1 MIILPVD
8 LVALG
13 GHQLAP
19 LGTAGRLLGSQHGSL
34 CGIVQPADAVLSRL
48 LSGGLS
54 SQQTLV
60 GRLIPCGGILPVLA
74 VVGLALDADG
84 QSVLAADA
92 VAVLLDLIQI
102 PVAEMEFAT
111 IKAAD
116 AINYDVVMDMLSV
129 HVSYYEYLIAVPLR
143 ASRCQ
148 LIPNIMSL
156 LRSNL
161 AGGKGLYVMLIGAS
175 LRFLPAFFD
184 GCHILDSMS
193 WITVDAA
200 DESLCS
206 LTVTLDILDRR
217 PYWGFGVDCLNCC
230 HLCHSSLLLLAIV
243 SPRRCPSEPLVYCPA
258 L

>member
-19 LGTAGRLLGSQHGSL
+19 LGTAGRLMGSQHGSL
-34 CGIVQPADAVLSRL
+34 CGIVQPADIVLSRL

-84 QSVLAADA
+84 QSVLTADA
-92 VAVLLDLIQI
+92 VAVLLDLVQI

-143 ASRCQ
+143 ASRRQ
-148 LIPNIMSL
+148 LIPNIMRL
-156 LRSNL
+156 LWGNL
-161 AGGKGLYVMLIGAS
+161 SGCKGLYVMLIGPAVSLAPAS
-175 LRFLPAFFD
+175 FD
-184 GCHILDSMS
+184 RRHILYSCFGF
-193 WITVDAA
+193 TVDAA
-200 DESLCS
+200 D
-206 LTVTLDILDRR
+206 
-217 PYWGFGVDCLNCC
+217 
-230 HLCHSSLLLLAIV
+230 
-243 SPRRCPSEPLVYCPA
+243 
-258 L
+258 

>member
-60 GRLIPCGGILPVLA
+60 GRLIPCGGILSVLA
-74 VVGLALDADG
+74 VVRFALLADG
-84 QSVLAADA
+84 QSLLAADSIA
-92 VAVLLDLIQI
+92 TLFDLVQI

-116 AINYDVVMDMLSV
+116 AINYEVVMDMLSV
-129 HVSYYEYLIAVPLR
+129 HVSYYEYLIAVPLM

-175 LRFLPAFFD
+175 LSFLPASFDRCHVLD
-184 GCHILDSMS
+184 GCFGIA
-193 WITVDAA
+193 VDAA
-200 DESLCS
+200 
-206 LTVTLDILDRR
+206 
-217 PYWGFGVDCLNCC
+217 
-230 HLCHSSLLLLAIV
+230 H
-243 SPRRCPSEPLVYCPA
+243 
-258 L
+258 